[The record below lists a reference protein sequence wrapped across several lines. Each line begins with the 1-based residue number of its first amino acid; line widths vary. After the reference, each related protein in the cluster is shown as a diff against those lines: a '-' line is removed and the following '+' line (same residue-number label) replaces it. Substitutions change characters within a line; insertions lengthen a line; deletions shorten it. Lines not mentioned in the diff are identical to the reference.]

1 MIIFVSTRR
10 SNLAFLG
17 PLYSTKCSGYS
28 KTSARQV
35 KKLDPI
41 SMIRTNKIVK
51 GRGIYNMMKIKNY
64 NISGTLEA
72 RQQVIDFFKLSKTKR
87 PSSIEST
94 IALKLSSN
102 RIMSAA
108 FLAISDPEPKT
119 IPISA

>member
-1 MIIFVSTRR
+1 
-10 SNLAFLG
+10 
-17 PLYSTKCSGYS
+17 
-28 KTSARQV
+28 
-35 KKLDPI
+35 
-41 SMIRTNKIVK
+41 
-51 GRGIYNMMKIKNY
+51 MMKIKND